1 KRGYHQLCF
10 QGFTQLPSYHFSAEE
25 IQDHSQV
32 QPSFHR
38 RNVSNI
44 ADPDLVDST
53 GLQIL
58 YQIGHSAISRHCR
71 ARSEGLLATRRQ
83 FIFTHQP
90 RYSILSA
97 VDPILAKRLAHPGT
111 AVTPFIG
118 CKDSPYLLHQ
128 FGLLSLPQSRFG
140 FGPLII
146 PTAGNPK
153 GFATFLDR
161 IFHRSSPNP
170 PIPGFGSSPTILIA
184 FFKISRC
191 RLRYSTSLCNCRIV
205 CAICSGLCC
214 CPSICTGCCRFKY
227 AFFHPCRLASL
238 HP

>member
-1 KRGYHQLCF
+1 MLRLASITLSGLSTAWLLYWLPRSEWKYRPRS
-10 QGFTQLPSYHFSAEE
+10 GFRTIRAFLSAVTTNSASKVSQEFPSYHRSAEE

-38 RNVSNI
+38 RNISNI

-58 YQIGHSAISRHCR
+58 YQIGYSAISRHCR

-128 FGLLSLPQSRFG
+128 FGLLSIPQTR
-140 FGPLII
+140 
-146 PTAGNPK
+146 
-153 GFATFLDR
+153 FATSKLARYLHHTLAAVDHQLHRLAFVLFR
-161 IFHRSSPNP
+161 IHRVLSLFCFHRVLFLSLSSRVRQ
-170 PIPGFGSSPTILIA
+170 IGGGS
-184 FFKISRC
+184 
-191 RLRYSTSLCNCRIV
+191 
-205 CAICSGLCC
+205 G
-214 CPSICTGCCRFKY
+214 
-227 AFFHPCRLASL
+227 
-238 HP
+238 

>member
-1 KRGYHQLCF
+1 MLRLTSITLSGLSTAWLLYWLPRSEWKYRPRS
-10 QGFTQLPSYHFSAEE
+10 GFRNIRAFLSAVTTNSASKVSQELPSYHFSAEE
-25 IQDHSQV
+25 VQDHSKV

-97 VDPILAKRLAHPGT
+97 LDPILAKRLAHPGT

-128 FGLLSLPQSRFG
+128 FGLLSIPQSRFG
-140 FGPLII
+140 FLPLII
-146 PTAGNPK
+146 PTAANPK
-153 GFATFLDR
+153 GLATFLGR
-161 IFHRSSPNP
+161 IFHPSTPQPR
-170 PIPGFGSSPTILIA
+170 IPGFGSSPSMSLA
-184 FFKISRC
+184 FFKITR
-191 RLRYSTSLCNCRIV
+191 
-205 CAICSGLCC
+205 
-214 CPSICTGCCRFKY
+214 
-227 AFFHPCRLASL
+227 
-238 HP
+238 